1 MVKLLGAVDLLGGL
15 ALFSIMGEVIHV
27 GAFSIII
34 VLLLLK
40 ASISFFDIG
49 GIIDV
54 FVSLLIFS
62 SLYFILPPFL
72 MTIGAVFILIK
83 GLISLAS

>member
-1 MVKLLGAVDLLGGL
+1 MVKFLGIVDLFGGL
-15 ALFSIMGEVIHV
+15 VLFSIVGGVIHT
-27 GAFSIII
+27 GAFSLII

-40 ASISFFDIG
+40 ASISFFDVG
-49 GIIDV
+49 GIIDI

-62 SLYFILPPFL
+62 SLYFILPSFL
-72 MTIGAVFILIK
+72 MIIGVVLITIK